1 MPLRLLLILLLPFFP
16 TAVSLNAEELPG
28 WGEVVDPVGNCPVDF
43 VDSGISLLVPGGLHD
58 MNPRLQVTNAPR
70 VLQKVTGDFFYEVR
84 VGDFPR
90 PQANSGVEGHTS
102 YIAAGILVWQ
112 DDRTLLRWTRTGS
125 GEANAVFL
133 SCEQYEQGQLVGG
146 GNYPMEDK
154 PITLRLERRKDRL
167 ILSATYDNSTWR
179 KLLERRSTL
188 QNEVQVGVLGLNV
201 TQNDV
206 EYRFEAPY
214 LLSSQQA
221 K

>member
-1 MPLRLLLILLLPFFP
+1 MRLCYQFVTLLLLVATSNILI
-16 TAVSLNAEELPG
+16 AEELPG
-28 WGEVVDPVGNCPVDF
+28 WGEVIDPVGNCPVDF
-43 VDSGISLLVPGGLHD
+43 VEPGISVSIPAGLHD

-70 VLQKVTGDFFYEVR
+70 VMHNVEGDFLFEVR
-84 VGDFPR
+84 VADFPR
-90 PQANSGVEGHTS
+90 PQPKTGVEGHQS

-112 DDRTLLRWTRTGS
+112 DDRNLLRWTRTAS

-133 SCEQYEQGQLVGG
+133 SCEQYEQGELIGG
-146 GNYPMEDK
+146 GNFPMEDK

-179 KLLERRSTL
+179 KVLERRCTL
-188 QNEVQVGVLGLNV
+188 EKELKVGVFGLNV
-201 TQNDV
+201 TEKDV

-214 LLSSQQA
+214 LLSS

>member
-1 MPLRLLLILLLPFFP
+1 MALRLLLILSLSYFMASA
-16 TAVSLNAEELPG
+16 TLNAEEIPG

-43 VDSGISLLVPGGLHD
+43 VESGISLSIPAGLHD

-70 VLQKVTGDFFYEVR
+70 VMQKIVGDFLYEVR

-90 PQANSGVEGHTS
+90 PQAKSGVEGHAS

-112 DDRTLLRWTRTGS
+112 DDRNLLRWTRTGS

-146 GNYPMEDK
+146 GNFPMEDK

-179 KLLERRSTL
+179 KVLERRCTL
-188 QNEVQVGVLGLNV
+188 QKDLEVGILGLNV
-201 TQNDV
+201 TQKDV

-214 LLSSQQA
+214 LLSSEQVQ
-221 K
+221 